1 MATPTSSI
9 PISSV
14 LLIIL
19 FSFSSAD
26 NTLFSSGI
34 LTAGKYLSYNNYQLI
49 MQKDCHLPVWSSG
62 SKGKARQCYL
72 ELQSDGNLVVYG
84 EGTVPVWA
92 SKTNVGIGNYVLV
105 LQPDRNV
112 VTYGGAI
119 WSSATNARGAGVAIT
134 PFNVTSV
141 CGNR

>member
-19 FSFSSAD
+19 FSFTSAD

-49 MQKDCHLPVWSSG
+49 MQKDCDLVLYDSGKPVWSSG
-62 SKGKARQCYL
+62 SKGKARQCYV

-112 VTYGGAI
+112 VIYGGAI
-119 WSSATNARGAGVAIT
+119 WSSATNARGAELL
-134 PFNVTSV
+134 
-141 CGNR
+141 